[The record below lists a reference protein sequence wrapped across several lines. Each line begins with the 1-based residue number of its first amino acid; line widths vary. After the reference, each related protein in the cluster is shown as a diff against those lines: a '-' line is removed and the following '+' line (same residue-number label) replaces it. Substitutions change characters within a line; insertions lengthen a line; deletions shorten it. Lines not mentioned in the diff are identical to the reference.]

1 MSDQSVYS
9 IPLFLLKFNI
19 SIRNI
24 SHMKMNANNRLVR
37 LSLVTLT
44 LLMFS
49 SSATFAQRKKSKKNT
64 PQEQNVIKTGP
75 KPYSK
80 VITKDA
86 VSDIGLFSVHRV
98 DEKHY
103 FELPIDLL
111 NKEILVVSRI
121 SGHVNGLNFG
131 GAGMKSRP
139 QQVIRFEQLNE
150 KILMRSVSYNNV
162 AEEGTP
168 IYTSVINNNFE
179 PIISTFNIAA
189 YSKDTSS
196 VVLDVT
202 SLFTS
207 DVEMIGAL
215 QSYERTRFKIKG
227 LDKTRSL
234 ITEMIAFPENVQV
247 KHILT
252 YQGDELPDNQTT
264 GTLSI
269 GMTQSFILL
278 PEDKMQSRYSDER
291 VGFFSLRKIDYGSDE
306 QKAATQRLITRW
318 RLEPKDWAAYN
329 RGELVEPIK
338 PIVYYIDAAT
348 PEKWKK
354 YIKMGVDDWQKSFEK
369 AGFKNAIRAEYAPTP
384 EEDPEWSPED
394 VRYSVIRYIA
404 TDIQNAQGPHV
415 HDPRTGEIL
424 ESDILW
430 YHNIMNLLR
439 NWYFI
444 HTAAV
449 NPQAQNVKF
458 DDKVMGQLIR
468 FVAAHEV
475 GHTLG
480 LPHNMGSS
488 AAYSVDSL
496 RSPSFTSTHGTAPSI
511 MDYARFNYVAQPGD
525 GVTNF
530 FPGIGEYDD
539 WSIEFG
545 YRLTGENVT
554 AEEEE
559 TINKWILEKAGK
571 PEFRFGRQQGES
583 IDPSAQ
589 TEDLGD
595 DAIKASDLGIENLK
609 RIANKLLEWG
619 TEDGKDYADLSEL
632 YSAMAGQFNRYMGH
646 VSNNIGGVEG
656 DTKTTD
662 QEGAVYTPTSKE
674 KQERAVDF
682 LNRQLFDTP
691 KWMIDTEIL
700 DRIEASGNVNRIMEI
715 QTRTLN
721 GVLSNNR
728 LIRMIDN
735 EAANNNE
742 AYTASA
748 LFSDLHKGIWT
759 ELKSGQK
766 IEVYRRNLQ
775 KAHIQRLEFLLTSK
789 NIEFTNSDIPSLSRA
804 SLEKL
809 KTEVK
814 VSIGRQTGV
823 SRDHL
828 KDVLVRIEDA
838 LEGHRIY

>member
-1 MSDQSVYS
+1 MKKNLNTRLLQLSLLT
-9 IPLFLLKFNI
+9 IILLFLSSPI
-19 SIRNI
+19 S
-24 SHMKMNANNRLVR
+24 L
-37 LSLVTLT
+37 
-44 LLMFS
+44 
-49 SSATFAQRKKSKKNT
+49 AQKKKSKKNPPKSQSQST
-64 PQEQNVIKTGP
+64 RKTGP
-75 KPYSK
+75 QPYAK

-86 VSDIGLFSVHRV
+86 VTDHGLFTVHRV
-98 DEKHY
+98 NEKHF
-103 FELPIDLL
+103 FELPKNIL
-111 NKEILVVSRI
+111 NKEILIVSRI

-168 IYTSVINNNFE
+168 IYTSVVNNNFE
-179 PIISTFNIAA
+179 PIISTFKIAA

-196 VVLDVT
+196 VVMDVT

-215 QSYERTRFKIKG
+215 QNYERKRFKIKG
-227 LDKTRSL
+227 LDKTRSV
-234 ITEMIAFPENVQV
+234 ITGMDAFPENVQV

-252 YQGDELPDNQTT
+252 YRGDALPDNQTT

-278 PEDKMQSRYSDER
+278 PEIKMQSRFSDDR

-318 RLEPKDWAAYN
+318 RLEPKDWDAYN
-329 RGELVEPIK
+329 RGELVEPVK

-369 AGFKNAIRAEYAPTP
+369 AGFKNAIRGEYAPTP

-458 DDKVMGQLIR
+458 DDAVMGQLIR

-488 AAYSVDSL
+488 SAYSVDSL
-496 RSPSFTSTHGTAPSI
+496 RSPTFTSTHGTASSI
-511 MDYARFNYVAQPGD
+511 MDYARYNYIAQPGD

-545 YRLTGENVT
+545 YRLTGENVS
-554 AEEEE
+554 ADEEEQE
-559 TINKWILEKAGK
+559 INEWILEKAGK
-571 PEFRFGRQQGES
+571 PEYRFGRQQGLP

-619 TEDGKDYADLSEL
+619 TVEGKDYADLNEL

-646 VSNNIGGVEG
+646 VSSNIGGVEG
-656 DTKTTD
+656 DMKTTN
-662 QEGAVYTPTSKE
+662 QEGVVYTPTAKE
-674 KQERAVDF
+674 KQARAVDF
-682 LNRQLFDTP
+682 LNRQLFNTP
-691 KWMIDTEIL
+691 AWMIDTEIL
-700 DRIEASGNVNRIMEI
+700 DRIEASGNVNRIMKI

-721 GVLSNNR
+721 NVLSNDR
-728 LIRMIDN
+728 LIRMINN
-735 EAANNNE
+735 EAANDNA

-748 LFSDLHKGIWT
+748 LFSDLHKGIWS
-759 ELKSGQK
+759 ELKSGKK

-775 KAHIQRLEFLLTSK
+775 KAHIERLKFLLTSA
-789 NIEFTNSDIPSLSRA
+789 NSEYMNSDIPSLSRA

-809 KTEVK
+809 KAEVK
-814 VSIGRQTGV
+814 ISAARQNGA

-828 KDVLVRIEDA
+828 KDALVRIEDA
-838 LEGHRIY
+838 LEGPRK

>member
-1 MSDQSVYS
+1 MKKNLNTRLLQLSLLT
-9 IPLFLLKFNI
+9 IILLFLSSPI
-19 SIRNI
+19 S
-24 SHMKMNANNRLVR
+24 L
-37 LSLVTLT
+37 
-44 LLMFS
+44 
-49 SSATFAQRKKSKKNT
+49 AQKKKSKKNPPKSQSQST
-64 PQEQNVIKTGP
+64 RKTGP
-75 KPYSK
+75 QPYAK

-86 VSDIGLFSVHRV
+86 VTDHGLFTVHRV
-98 DEKHY
+98 NEKHF
-103 FELPIDLL
+103 FELPKNIL
-111 NKEILVVSRI
+111 NKEILIVSRI

-168 IYTSVINNNFE
+168 IYTSVVNNNFE
-179 PIISTFNIAA
+179 PIISTFKIAA

-196 VVLDVT
+196 VVMDVT

-215 QSYERTRFKIKG
+215 QNYERKRFKIKG
-227 LDKTRSL
+227 LDKTRSV
-234 ITEMIAFPENVQV
+234 ITGMDAFPENVQV

-252 YQGDELPDNQTT
+252 YRGDALPDNQTT

-278 PEDKMQSRYSDER
+278 PEIKMQSRFSDDR

-318 RLEPKDWAAYN
+318 RLEPKDWDAYN
-329 RGELVEPIK
+329 RGELVEPVK

-369 AGFKNAIRAEYAPTP
+369 AGFKNAIRGEYAPTP

-458 DDKVMGQLIR
+458 DDAVMGQLIR

-488 AAYSVDSL
+488 SAYSVDSL
-496 RSPSFTSTHGTAPSI
+496 RSPTFTSTHGTAPSI
-511 MDYARFNYVAQPGD
+511 MDYARFNYIAQPGD

-545 YRLTGENVT
+545 YRLTGENVS
-554 AEEEE
+554 ADEEEQE
-559 TINKWILEKAGK
+559 INEWILEKAGK
-571 PEFRFGRQQGES
+571 PEYRFGRQQGLP

-619 TEDGKDYADLSEL
+619 TVEGKDYADLNEL

-646 VSNNIGGVEG
+646 VSSNIGGVEG
-656 DTKTTD
+656 DMKTTN
-662 QEGAVYTPTSKE
+662 QEGVVYTPTAKE
-674 KQERAVDF
+674 KQARAVDF
-682 LNRQLFDTP
+682 LNRQLFNTP
-691 KWMIDTEIL
+691 AWMIDTEIL
-700 DRIEASGNVNRIMEI
+700 DRIEASGNVNRIMKI

-721 GVLSNNR
+721 NVLSNDR
-728 LIRMIDN
+728 LIRMINN
-735 EAANNNE
+735 EAANDNA

-748 LFSDLHKGIWT
+748 LFSDLHKGIWS
-759 ELKSGQK
+759 ELKSGKK

-775 KAHIQRLEFLLTSK
+775 KAHIERLKFLLTSA
-789 NIEFTNSDIPSLSRA
+789 NSEYMNSDIPSLSRA

-809 KTEVK
+809 KAEVK
-814 VSIGRQTGV
+814 ISAARQNGA

-828 KDVLVRIEDA
+828 KDALVRIEDA
-838 LEGHRIY
+838 LEGPRK